1 MLVYLGHIVL
11 LAMPPSCVPGAGDD
25 CWCVQPSVLCVAV
38 LDDTCYVQQER
49 VRLLRGLQC
58 LLNYYELIA
67 LILLYAPVARS
78 RPDVRIQAVFQ
89 FGGLP
94 TASV

>member
-25 CWCVQPSVLCVAV
+25 CWRVQPSVLCVAV
-38 LDDTCYVQQER
+38 LDDTCHVQQER

-67 LILLYAPVARS
+67 LILLFAPVARS

-94 TASV
+94 TTSI